1 MNYVLD
7 TNIISVLMKGDQRIK
22 ERLQTVIIEG
32 GTVFINGISYYEIK
46 RGLLAANATN
56 KLKIFAEICNLLKI
70 LLLDNINIFDKASE
84 IYALLKQKGELITDA
99 DILIGALVLTKNYIC
114 VSDNTKHFSRIDGL
128 SLENWL
134 S

>member
-7 TNIISVLMKGDQRIK
+7 TNIISALMKGDQRIK
-22 ERLQTVIIEG
+22 EMLQTVIIEG

-46 RGLLAANATN
+46 RGLLAVNAVN
-56 KLKIFAEICNLLKI
+56 KLKTFAEICNLLKI
-70 LLLDNINIFDKASE
+70 LLLDNINVFDKASE

-114 VSDNTKHFSRIDGL
+114 VSDNTKHLSRIDGL
-128 SLENWL
+128 NLENWL
-134 S
+134 R